1 MEWDF
6 TPEDVRSGKANYSIL
21 EFKEDLIKE
30 IHATLEEFRGDEQT
44 KKFYSFLTVML
55 CTSLAFGKSVDS
67 FVTSVKKYFPSKEL
81 QKFLTGDRELLEEIK
96 GNNKENIGMLRALI
110 YRRMEDDIDKG
121 VSKDK
126 IVRTITSELLGF

>member
-6 TPEDVRSGKANYSIL
+6 MPEDVRSGKADYSVL
-21 EFKEDLIKE
+21 EFKDDLIKE

-55 CTSLAFGKSVDS
+55 CTTLAFGKSVDS

-81 QKFLTGDRELLEEIK
+81 QKYLTGDRELLEEIK
-96 GNNKENIGMLRALI
+96 ENNKENIEMLRALI
-110 YRRMEDDIDKG
+110 HKRIKDDVDKG

-126 IVRTITSELLGF
+126 IVKTITTELLEF